1 MKDWRNL
8 HGVPAWFLLFFW
20 GGGGAV
26 GVVDDDEFCWFISF
40 WSSSVLVKKD
50 AAENDAAISEWKASR
65 NLKGKEKSLIWFF
78 SLKFAYYKWENFW
91 GRLIMNLFID
101 LVSSIYSNT
110 YHTCTISLVV
120 IWLFSGFFFS
130 LLKLFS
136 RFWWMLLWEMNL
148 IILMRIDREGMAYGF
163 VDPNSLSCNDI

>member
-40 WSSSVLVKKD
+40 WFSSVLVKKD

-65 NLKGKEKSLIWFF
+65 NLKGKEKTLIWFF
-78 SLKFAYYKWENFW
+78 SLSFLIINEKISEVDWLWISSLIWCQAYTATPITHAPFHLY
-91 GRLIMNLFID
+91 LFD
-101 LVSSIYSNT
+101 YFLA
-110 YHTCTISLVV
+110 
-120 IWLFSGFFFS
+120 FFF
-130 LLKLFS
+130 LVETF
-136 RFWWMLLWEMNL
+136 FQ
-148 IILMRIDREGMAYGF
+148 ILVNAFMRNEFDNFDE
-163 VDPNSLSCNDI
+163 NW